1 MLHKSQTKLSVPVS
15 LRDYTLKQR
24 FLTKAEEPH
33 QGANMRI
40 FTFELARL
48 CSRSK
53 ALGKLPVDRVYN
65 TDQLITSLSKYSKDI
80 GLCKSF
86 LQPLGLHLL

>member
-40 FTFELARL
+40 FTLELPA
-48 CSRSK
+48 CAAEAK
-53 ALGKLPVDRVYN
+53 ALGKLPVDRV
-65 TDQLITSLSKYSKDI
+65 
-80 GLCKSF
+80 
-86 LQPLGLHLL
+86 

>member
-1 MLHKSQTKLSVPVS
+1 MRHKSQTKLSVPVS
-15 LRDYTLKQR
+15 LRDYTPKQR

-33 QGANMRI
+33 QAANMRL
-40 FTFELARL
+40 FTFALASL
-48 CSRSK
+48 CRSK

-65 TDQLITSLSKYSKDI
+65 TDQIITSLSKSSKDV